1 MNGAFHVAAVGLGA
15 QQRALDTIANNI
27 SNINTPTFKRS
38 DVRFSEVM
46 ASRSDPNVM
55 RADLGGAQASAAG
68 VVANPVFMIN
78 EPGPIA
84 TTGRAYDLAVEGQG
98 MIEVMGPGGQTL
110 LWRGGTMKVNEDGL
124 LATLDG
130 LALKAAINVP
140 ADASGIEIA
149 SDGTVRA
156 RIGANGIGDDAEAT
170 EIGQIMLVKVDDPA
184 VLTRLDGGFYG
195 VADGAQLT
203 DAQPGEDGVGTLVQ
217 GGIERSNVELT
228 TEMVQLMLVQRAYAA
243 NAQIVQA
250 ADQLMAIANGLRK

>member
-46 ASRSDPNVM
+46 ASRPDPQVM
-55 RADLGGAQASAAG
+55 RADLGQGEASAAG
-68 VVANPVFMIN
+68 VSANAVSMIN
-78 EPGPIA
+78 EPGRIE
-84 TTGRAYDLAVEGQG
+84 TTGRAYDIAVEGAG

-110 LWRGGTMKVNEDGL
+110 LWRGGTMKVDEDGL
-124 LATLDG
+124 LATSDG

-140 ADASGIEIA
+140 ADASIVEIA

-156 RIGANGIGDDAEAT
+156 RIGDEAEAT
-170 EIGQIMLVKVDDPA
+170 EIGRIMLVKVDDPA

-195 VADGAQLT
+195 VAEGAQLT
-203 DAQPGEDGVGTLVQ
+203 DAQSGEDGVGTLVQ

-228 TEMVQLMLVQRAYAA
+228 NEMVQLMLVQRAYAA

-250 ADQLMAIANGLRK
+250 ADQLMGIANGLRK